1 MSVVLVTGSSTGIG
15 LATALHF
22 GRLGDG
28 VYAGVRN
35 IATASELTK
44 AIAAEKLPVHP
55 IALDVDDQGSVSR
68 AVGEVIARAGRI
80 DVLVNNAGIG
90 GGGPVEDV
98 PVDWV
103 KSLFETNYLGA
114 IRMIQAVLPGM
125 RERRSGAIVNVSSI
139 AGRLAIAGH
148 GHYSAVKHALEAI
161 SEALAQEVQA
171 FGIRVAI
178 VEPGVVVT
186 PIFTKAKRFADPASP
201 YAVHVHRLLLFYQM
215 QMKTPS
221 QPADVARVIHE
232 AVTAKEPKLRYLVGD
247 DAERLV
253 AGRTFKQA
261 FQQRAEVEAR
271 AAGKNRKPAAVG
283 NLRNGYPR
291 QACVFA
297 GGAELVRI
305 ENIDQVMGN
314 AAALGQRQ
322 LGGADIKV
330 AIHLQ
335 GVAVDDFAVELFRD
349 PK

>member
-1 MSVVLVTGSSTGIG
+1 MSVVLVTGSSSGIG
-15 LATALHF
+15 LATAIHF
-22 GRLGDG
+22 ARLGHD

-35 IATASELTK
+35 PATATELTA
-44 AIAAEKLPVHP
+44 AIESEKLPIRP
-55 IALDVDDQGSVSR
+55 ITLDVDDAASVTR
-68 AVGEVIARAGRI
+68 GVGEALARSGHV

-90 GGGPVEDV
+90 GGGPIEDV

-148 GHYSAVKHALEAI
+148 GHYSAVKHALEAA

-186 PIFTKAKRFADPASP
+186 PIFTKAKRFADPGSP

-215 QMKTPS
+215 QMKTAS

-232 AVTAKEPKLRYLVGD
+232 AVTAKDPKLRYLVGD

-253 AGRTFKQA
+253 AGRRRLTDEEYVA
-261 FQQRAEVEAR
+261 TGRLMPDAEYLDLMRRRYGFEW
-271 AAGKNRKPAAVG
+271 
-283 NLRNGYPR
+283 
-291 QACVFA
+291 
-297 GGAELVRI
+297 
-305 ENIDQVMGN
+305 
-314 AAALGQRQ
+314 
-322 LGGADIKV
+322 
-330 AIHLQ
+330 
-335 GVAVDDFAVELFRD
+335 
-349 PK
+349 

>member
-22 GRLGDG
+22 GRLGEG

-35 IATASELTK
+35 IATATELTK
-44 AIAAEKLPVHP
+44 AIEAEKLPVHP
-55 IALDVDDQGSVSR
+55 ITLDVDDQASVAR
-68 AVGEVIARAGRI
+68 AVGDVLARAGLI

-103 KSLFETNYLGA
+103 RSLFETNYLGA

-125 RERRSGAIVNVSSI
+125 RAQQSGVIVNVSSI

-161 SEALAQEVQA
+161 SEALAQEVLE

-186 PIFTKAKRFADPASP
+186 PIFTKAKRFADATSP
-201 YAVHVHRLLLFYQM
+201 YAQHVHRLLLFYQM
-215 QMKTPS
+215 QMKMPS

-232 AVTAKEPKLRYLVGD
+232 AATTKAPKLRYLVGD

-253 AGRTFKQA
+253 AGRRRLTDEEYVETGRPMPDA
-261 FQQRAEVEAR
+261 EYLDLMRRRYGFQW
-271 AAGKNRKPAAVG
+271 
-283 NLRNGYPR
+283 
-291 QACVFA
+291 
-297 GGAELVRI
+297 
-305 ENIDQVMGN
+305 
-314 AAALGQRQ
+314 
-322 LGGADIKV
+322 
-330 AIHLQ
+330 
-335 GVAVDDFAVELFRD
+335 
-349 PK
+349 